1 MGSGIVGAALRAARE
16 AAGVSLSVLA
26 VRTNYSKSLLALL
39 ETGKRTIHADHVRAY
54 SRALGVSIGAL
65 DVPPNDP
72 LRAAH
77 EWLVR
82 DQPASA
88 EGRAGRRVGAGL
100 AAAMER
106 RVAQLRRLDDEVG
119 SGALYPLVAG
129 ELSRAKSL
137 VREATYGPEVGR
149 RLFTVVAELCQLA
162 GWVASDAGRY
172 GEAQRTYLEGVSA
185 ADRAGARTLAAQLLS
200 SLSYQIANVGDPAD
214 ALLLAQTAVAGA
226 EGATPAV
233 RALLLERVAWA
244 AARARDTA
252 ATRRALDAVD
262 DAFDHRGTEPDPDW
276 VYWLNRDEIDVMAGR
291 CHVELGDPVRAEP
304 LLARVIERYP
314 AHHERER
321 ALYRTWLAEALAR
334 AGRLADAR
342 EVLALIP
349 GQIDSDRVRRRL
361 AVLAGLMTG

>member
-1 MGSGIVGAALRAARE
+1 MGSGIDGAALRAARE
-16 AAGVSLSVLA
+16 AAGVSLSV
-26 VRTNYSKSLLALL
+26 
-39 ETGKRTIHADHVRAY
+39 
-54 SRALGVSIGAL
+54 
-65 DVPPNDP
+65 P
-72 LRAAH
+72 
-77 EWLVR
+77 
-82 DQPASA
+82 
-88 EGRAGRRVGAGL
+88 AGRRVGAGL

-226 EGATPAV
+226 EGDTGGAC
-233 RALLLERVAWA
+233 A
-244 AARARDTA
+244 AARTSR
-252 ATRRALDAVD
+252 V
-262 DAFDHRGTEPDPDW
+262 GGG
-276 VYWLNRDEIDVMAGR
+276 AG
-291 CHVELGDPVRAEP
+291 P
-304 LLARVIERYP
+304 
-314 AHHERER
+314 
-321 ALYRTWLAEALAR
+321 
-334 AGRLADAR
+334 
-342 EVLALIP
+342 
-349 GQIDSDRVRRRL
+349 
-361 AVLAGLMTG
+361 